1 MTEIPSCILSQYL
14 RCNRSI
20 QVDHTLVYFL
30 KFTEKNTNHVSQLFS
45 ENGSIKGT
53 VMQIEKAL
61 INDRL
66 CVSKA
71 SSKFRSPTFHNF
83 AVIYP

>member
-1 MTEIPSCILSQYL
+1 MTGIPSCILSQYL

-66 CVSKA
+66 CVQKH
-71 SSKFRSPTFHNF
+71 PQNF
-83 AVIYP
+83 AFQLFITLQ